1 MRGQECPR
9 SFEHRG
15 DSGIVFA
22 KACFGCKLMTME
34 TFMGVLIGI
43 GLAAACGFRVFV
55 PLLVVSI
62 ATNAGYITLSPG
74 FEWIGSQPVL
84 IALVV
89 ATVLEVLAYSIPWL
103 DNLLDTLATPAAVVA
118 GTVIAAAFIT
128 GMDPWLQW
136 ALSVIAGGGAAAVIQ
151 GMTVMLRGSS
161 TLTTGGVANPAIAA
175 AETGGA
181 MTASALALLAPVL
194 AVFLICFFFGLGTWF
209 LTKRRAATIIK
220 KTSP

>member
-1 MRGQECPR
+1 
-9 SFEHRG
+9 
-15 DSGIVFA
+15 
-22 KACFGCKLMTME
+22 
-34 TFMGVLIGI
+34 
-43 GLAAACGFRVFV
+43 
-55 PLLVVSI
+55 LVVSI

-136 ALSVIAGGGAAAVIQ
+136 ALSVIAGGGTAAVIQ

-161 TLTTGGVANPAIAA
+161 TLTTGGAANPAIGA

-181 MTASALALLAPVL
+181 VTASALALLAPVL

-209 LTKRRAATIIK
+209 LAKRRLAAGNK
-220 KTSP
+220 KALAG